1 MRTLCSIKE
10 RVHAI
15 QRYQQS
21 PFTQSKKGS
30 ILFKGINSLFAQSK
44 KGSMLFKGVNTVPI
58 TQSKKGSM
66 LFKGVNT
73 VPITQSKKGSML
85 FKGIDK
91 VYLLNQRKGP
101 CYPKVLIQSIC
112 SIKER
117 LHVTQRYKY
126 SPFTQSKKGTMLF
139 NGINTVSLPNQR
151 KGPCY
156 SKVSIQ
162 SLCLIKERVH
172 AIQ

>member
-1 MRTLCSIKE
+1 MRTLCSNKE

-66 LFKGVNT
+66 LFKG
-73 VPITQSKKGSML
+73 
-85 FKGIDK
+85 IDK
-91 VYLLNQRKGP
+91 VYLLNQRKAP

>member
-66 LFKGVNT
+66 LFKG
-73 VPITQSKKGSML
+73 
-85 FKGIDK
+85 IDK
-91 VYLLNQRKGP
+91 VYLLNQRKGQ

>member
-1 MRTLCSIKE
+1 MSVTCGLCSIKE

-30 ILFKGINSLFAQSK
+30 ILFKGINSLFA
-44 KGSMLFKGVNTVPI
+44 
-58 TQSKKGSM
+58 QSKKGSM

>member
-66 LFKGVNT
+66 LFKG
-73 VPITQSKKGSML
+73 
-85 FKGIDK
+85 IDK
-91 VYLLNQRKGP
+91 VYLLNQRKGQ

-156 SKVSIQ
+156 SKISIQ

>member
-30 ILFKGINSLFAQSK
+30 ILFKGINSLFA
-44 KGSMLFKGVNTVPI
+44 
-58 TQSKKGSM
+58 QSKKGSM

-126 SPFTQSKKGTMLF
+126 SPFTQSKKETMLF

>member
-66 LFKGVNT
+66 LFKG
-73 VPITQSKKGSML
+73 
-85 FKGIDK
+85 IDK

-126 SPFTQSKKGTMLF
+126 SPLTQSKKGTMLF

-172 AIQ
+172 AIQWILH

>member
-30 ILFKGINSLFAQSK
+30 ILFKGINSLFA
-44 KGSMLFKGVNTVPI
+44 
-58 TQSKKGSM
+58 QSKKGSM

-172 AIQ
+172 AIH

>member
-30 ILFKGINSLFAQSK
+30 ILFKGINSLFA
-44 KGSMLFKGVNTVPI
+44 
-58 TQSKKGSM
+58 QSKKGSM

>member
-15 QRYQQS
+15 QRYLQS

-30 ILFKGINSLFAQSK
+30 ILFKGINSLFA
-44 KGSMLFKGVNTVPI
+44 
-58 TQSKKGSM
+58 QSKKGSM

>member
-66 LFKGVNT
+66 LFKG
-73 VPITQSKKGSML
+73 
-85 FKGIDK
+85 IDK

-126 SPFTQSKKGTMLF
+126 SPLTQSKKGTMLF

>member
-58 TQSKKGSM
+58 S
-66 LFKGVNT
+66 
-73 VPITQSKKGSML
+73 QSKKGSML

-156 SKVSIQ
+156 STVSIQ